1 MLLHVID
8 DPVYWSAT
16 WIIVQIIFFSPKFD
30 KTKFNANNVET

>member
-16 WIIVQIIFFSPKFD
+16 WIIVEIIFSKIWQNLIQC
-30 KTKFNANNVET
+30 K